1 MHVQEV
7 TATSNCNPFCSVSE
21 RAFIHCNEAFLYQ
34 QKIRRANFPDS
45 SLRIFLYIISDIF
58 IYYSI
63 DPWILLYPVLFTD
76 ISQTATLTM
85 WLCSRCAD
93 FPSMPHQSVTE
104 ITSLFRWNDLP

>member
-7 TATSNCNPFCSVSE
+7 TATSNCNPFCNVSE
-21 RAFIHCNEAFLYQ
+21 RGFIHRNESLLSLSAENPQSELSRFVPADFL
-34 QKIRRANFPDS
+34 
-45 SLRIFLYIISDIF
+45 LYIISD
-58 IYYSI
+58 
-63 DPWILLYPVLFTD
+63 VFTD